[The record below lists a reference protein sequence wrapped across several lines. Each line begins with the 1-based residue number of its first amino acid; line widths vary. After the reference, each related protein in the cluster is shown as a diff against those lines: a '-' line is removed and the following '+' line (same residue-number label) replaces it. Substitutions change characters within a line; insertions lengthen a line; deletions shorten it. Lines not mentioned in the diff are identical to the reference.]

1 MTEDIRALTARLAEE
16 PGSLAFLELGETLRR
31 RGQLDAALKVA
42 RGGVSRYPKLV
53 DAHDLIARILCD
65 RDDLHA
71 AFEAWAE
78 ALRIDPLHP
87 SALKGIAFLYFRAGD
102 VTAAR
107 QFLERAIEADPDDPA
122 ISVALSRLDGP
133 APSASRGTAA
143 PTAPPATTTSTP
155 PEPSSAPADRAAAD
169 DYANVVLADGQGMR
183 LRGTL
188 LGEGGR
194 DWSDAVAAELA
205 GVAKEASR
213 TARFLELGGWESI
226 AIESPDGH
234 LVIRAPTAETAV
246 LVARGND
253 VPMAQLHLIAERA
266 AGEARGWLERGR

>member
-1 MTEDIRALTARLAEE
+1 VNRSTVMTEDIRALTARLAEE

-42 RGGVSRYPKLV
+42 RGGLSRYPKLV
-53 DAHDLIARILCD
+53 DAHDLTARILCD
-65 RDDLHA
+65 REDLHA

-78 ALRIDPLHP
+78 ALRIDPLHS

-102 VTAAR
+102 AVAAR
-107 QFLERAIEADPDDPA
+107 QFLERALEADPDDPA
-122 ISVALSRLDGP
+122 IPAALGRLVVAP
-133 APSASRGTAA
+133 PSASNEAAAASTPTASAA
-143 PTAPPATTTSTP
+143 P
-155 PEPSSAPADRAAAD
+155 ESSAAAADRAEI
-169 DYANVVLADGQGMR
+169 NVVLADGQGMR

-188 LGEGGR
+188 HDKGDR
-194 DWSDAVAAELA
+194 DRSDAVAAELA
-205 GVAKEASR
+205 GVAKEAGR

-234 LVIRAPTAETAV
+234 LVVRAPMSETAL

-253 VPMAQLHLIAERA
+253 VPMAQLHLLAERA
-266 AGEARGWLERGR
+266 AGEARAWLERGR

>member
-42 RGGVSRYPKLV
+42 RGGMSRYPKLV

-102 VTAAR
+102 ATAAR
-107 QFLERAIEADPDDPA
+107 QFLERALEADPDDSA
-122 ISVALSRLDGP
+122 ISVALSRLDGTAP
-133 APSASRGTAA
+133 AASRGATAM
-143 PTAPPATTTSTP
+143 PTSTP
-155 PEPSSAPADRAAAD
+155 TASTAPESSPASAD
-169 DYANVVLADGQGMR
+169 HAETNVVLADGQGMR

-188 LGEGGR
+188 LGAGAPDR
-194 DWSDAVAAELA
+194 SDAVAAELA

-226 AIESPDGH
+226 AVESPDGH
-234 LVIRAPTAETAV
+234 LVVRAPTAETTL
-246 LVARGND
+246 LVARGSD
-253 VPMAQLHLIAERA
+253 VPMAQLHLLAERA
-266 AGEARGWLERGR
+266 AGGARAWLERGR